1 MFFYKSIS
9 PKHLMER
16 KTQYYPYFLI
26 ILLFLIVNTSV
37 FAQLSPLVSV
47 YYQNQYLA
55 NPAFSGYQ
63 KGLNV
68 NANYKH
74 DLVGESG
81 TSVNNTLT
89 LDYQYNKMGFGLNV
103 SMDKDGLI
111 NANRYLASYAYH
123 LNISEGKALHFGLS
137 AGITTENL
145 NMGAIIG
152 DMDDDLVMQYNN
164 QMQPSFDADFGLAY
178 TDKNLT
184 AQFTIPNMRSI
195 LQKQDVD
202 RIYTPTTFFSAISY
216 KFDGKAGHIEPKIV
230 YRGLRNYDSVL
241 DAGVNL
247 STPTNNFN
255 ALLMYH
261 SSNNAT
267 LGFGFTFQQN
277 YQFQLAYSTP
287 TVSTLRQY
295 SPGNF
300 QVGLKLHFL
309 QN

>member
-1 MFFYKSIS
+1 
-9 PKHLMER
+9 
-16 KTQYYPYFLI
+16 
-26 ILLFLIVNTSV
+26 
-37 FAQLSPLVSV
+37 
-47 YYQNQYLA
+47 
-55 NPAFSGYQ
+55 
-63 KGLNV
+63 
-68 NANYKH
+68 
-74 DLVGESG
+74 
-81 TSVNNTLT
+81 
-89 LDYQYNKMGFGLNV
+89 
-103 SMDKDGLI
+103 
-111 NANRYLASYAYH
+111 
-123 LNISEGKALHFGLS
+123 
-137 AGITTENL
+137 
-145 NMGAIIG
+145 MGAIIG

-230 YRGLRNYDSVL
+230 YRGLRNYDSLL